1 MWPVLFFL
9 ARTQMKRS
17 MMWVEDM
24 EDMEDMLIPR
34 CGDLY
39 ERF

>member
-24 EDMEDMLIPR
+24 EDMLIPR